1 MCNTMKKIKILF
13 CGLLVGLSV
22 LSYLIATHTK
32 NTSELFLS
40 NVQSLSQDE
49 SSTSDCVVMEGYC
62 IINNGEIYRG
72 MKLAD

>member
-1 MCNTMKKIKILF
+1 MKKIKILF

-22 LSYLIATHTK
+22 LSYLVASKKNSAT
-32 NTSELFLS
+32 ELFLS
-40 NVQSLSQDE
+40 NVEALSQDE